1 MQTECGIH
9 NLPFTINHHQ
19 STINLKKSIM
29 KNFTIYLVILIF
41 LFVSKVL
48 GQETFESQAKKI
60 ANKIEKITKEEKANL
75 KEEVEAVNVQLSE
88 GKITQEQA
96 DKRKKE
102 LAEARAVIIEEKVTL
117 AQNELNDL
125 VQQKV
130 DGKIKEQQDSTHTY
144 TIRWNAKKWEKDSI
158 HGEKRTTSQFVF
170 ALGLNNMM
178 VDGKLQDSNYSFI
191 GSHFYEWGFTYN
203 SRLMKNDNLLHAKYG
218 LSLMYNNIRPTDNRS
233 FVVNGEQTN
242 LEVNAINLE
251 ESRFRN
257 VYIVLP
263 VHLEFDFTK
272 PKISNGKTYF
282 RTHESFRFGIGGYGG
297 INVKSKQILKFEDN
311 DYKSTQKTKGDF
323 NTNNFIYGLSSYIG
337 YKELSLYLKYDLNPL
352 FQDNLVKENNISLG
366 LRFDFN

>member
-1 MQTECGIH
+1 
-9 NLPFTINHHQ
+9 
-19 STINLKKSIM
+19 M
-29 KNFTIYLVILIF
+29 KNFTIYLVILVF

-48 GQETFESQAKKI
+48 GQETFESRAKGI
-60 ANKIEKITKEEKANL
+60 ANKIEKITKEEKAAL
-75 KEEVEAVNVQLSE
+75 KEEIEVINVQLSE

-130 DGKIKEQQDSTHTY
+130 DGKIKEDSSRVY
-144 TIRWNAKKWEKDSI
+144 MIRFNHKRRDKDSI

-170 ALGLNNMM
+170 AMGLNNMM
-178 VDGKLQDSNYSFI
+178 ADGKLQDSNYSFI

-218 LSLMYNNIRPTDNRS
+218 LSLMYNNIRPTENRS
-233 FVVNGEQTN
+233 FVVNGDQTN
-242 LEVNAINLE
+242 LEVNPIHLN

-257 VYIVLP
+257 VYLVLP

-272 PKISNGKTYF
+272 PQENNGKRYF
-282 RTHESFRFGIGGYGG
+282 KTHKSFRFGVGGYAG
-297 INVKSKQILKFEDN
+297 INLKSKQILKFEEEDLK
-311 DYKSTQKTKGDF
+311 YKTTIKGDY
-323 NTNNFIYGLSSYIG
+323 NVNNFIYGLSSYIG
-337 YKELSLYLKYDLNPL
+337 YRELSLYFKYDLNPL
-352 FQDNLVKENNISLG
+352 FQDNLIKENNVSLG
-366 LRFDFN
+366 LRLDIN

>member
-1 MQTECGIH
+1 
-9 NLPFTINHHQ
+9 
-19 STINLKKSIM
+19 M
-29 KNFTIYLVILIF
+29 KNFTLYLVILVF

-48 GQETFESQAKKI
+48 GQETFESKAKKI
-60 ANKIEKITKEEKANL
+60 ANKIEKVTKEEKAIL

-102 LAEARAVIIEEKVTL
+102 LSEARAIIIEEKVTL

-130 DGKIKEQQDSTHTY
+130 DGKIKEQDS
-144 TIRWNAKKWEKDSI
+144 IKKGKIVIYWDKNDKNKKSRDSI

-170 ALGLNNMM
+170 AMGLNNMM
-178 VDGKLQDSNYSFI
+178 ADGKLQDSNYGFMS
-191 GSHFYEWGFTYN
+191 SHFYEWGFTYN

-233 FVVNGEQTN
+233 FVVNGNQTV
-242 LEVNAINLE
+242 LQTNAINLD

-263 VHLEFDFTK
+263 LHLEFDFSK
-272 PKISNGKTYF
+272 PQVSNGKTYF
-282 RTHESFRFGIGGYGG
+282 RTHKSFRFGIGGYAG
-297 INVKSKQILKFEDN
+297 INVKSKQILKYDQDDL
-311 DYKSTQKTKGDF
+311 DYKTTIKGDY
-323 NTNNFIYGLSSYIG
+323 NVNNFIYGLSSYIG
-337 YKELSLYLKYDLNPL
+337 YKALSLYAKYDLNPL
-352 FQDNLVKENNISLG
+352 FQDNPVKENNISLG
-366 LRFDFN
+366 LRFDLN

>member
-1 MQTECGIH
+1 
-9 NLPFTINHHQ
+9 
-19 STINLKKSIM
+19 M
-29 KNFTIYLVILIF
+29 KNFTLYLVVLIF

-48 GQETFESQAKKI
+48 GQETFESKAKKI
-60 ANKIEKITKEEKANL
+60 ANKIEKITKDEKAAL

-102 LAEARAVIIEEKVTL
+102 LAEARATIIEEKVTE

-130 DGKIKEQQDSTHTY
+130 DGKIKEDSLT
-144 TIRWNAKKWEKDSI
+144 KKYSIVFHVRDRDRDTSKDSI

-170 ALGLNNMM
+170 AMGLNNMM
-178 VDGKLQDSNYSFI
+178 VDGKLQDSNYSFM

-233 FVVNGEQTN
+233 FVVNGDQTT
-242 LEVNAINLE
+242 LETNAINLD

-263 VHLEFDFTK
+263 LHLEFDFSK
-272 PKISNGKTYF
+272 PQVSNGKTYF
-282 RTHESFRFGIGGYGG
+282 RTHRSFRFGIGGYAG
-297 INVKSKQILKFEDN
+297 INVKSKQILKFDQDDL
-311 DYKSTQKTKGDF
+311 DYKTTIKGDY
-323 NTNNFIYGLSSYIG
+323 NVNNFIYGLSSYIG
-337 YKELSLYLKYDLNPL
+337 YREFSLYAKYDLNLL
-352 FQDNLVKENNISLG
+352 FQDNLIKENNISLG
-366 LRFDFN
+366 IRVDLN

>member
-1 MQTECGIH
+1 
-9 NLPFTINHHQ
+9 
-19 STINLKKSIM
+19 M
-29 KNFTIYLVILIF
+29 KNFTLYLVILVF

-48 GQETFESQAKKI
+48 GQETFESKAKKI
-60 ANKIEKITKEEKANL
+60 ANKIEKVTKEQKAIL

-102 LAEARAVIIEEKVTL
+102 LSEARAIIIEEKVTL

-130 DGKIKEQQDSTHTY
+130 DGKIKEQDS
-144 TIRWNAKKWEKDSI
+144 IKKGKIVIYWDKNDKNKKSRDSI

-170 ALGLNNMM
+170 AMGLNNMIAN
-178 VDGKLQDSNYSFI
+178 GKLQDSNYGFMS
-191 GSHFYEWGFTYN
+191 SHFYEWGFTYN

-233 FVVNGEQTN
+233 FVVNGDQTV
-242 LEVNAINLE
+242 LQTNAINLD

-263 VHLEFDFTK
+263 LHLEFDFSK
-272 PKISNGKTYF
+272 PQVSNGKTYF
-282 RTHESFRFGIGGYGG
+282 RTHKSFRFGIGGYAG
-297 INVKSKQILKFEDN
+297 INVKSKQILKYDQDDL
-311 DYKSTQKTKGDF
+311 DYKTTIKGDY
-323 NTNNFIYGLSSYIG
+323 NVNNFIYGLSSYIG
-337 YKELSLYLKYDLNPL
+337 YKALSLYAKYDLNPL
-352 FQDNLVKENNISLG
+352 FQDNPVKENNISLG
-366 LRFDFN
+366 LRFDLN

>member
-1 MQTECGIH
+1 
-9 NLPFTINHHQ
+9 
-19 STINLKKSIM
+19 M
-29 KNFTIYLVILIF
+29 KNFTVYLVILVF

-48 GQETFESQAKKI
+48 GQETFESRARQI
-60 ANKIEKITKEEKANL
+60 ADKIEKITKEEKAAL

-130 DGKIKEQQDSTHTY
+130 DGKIQEQDSTKKHMLV
-144 TIRWNAKKWEKDSI
+144 IHWNDRNWEERKKTKDSI

-170 ALGLNNMM
+170 AMGLNNMM

-203 SRLMKNDNLLHAKYG
+203 SRLMKNNNLLHAKYG

-233 FVVNGEQTN
+233 FVVNQDQTN
-242 LEVNAINLE
+242 LEVNAINLN

-257 VYIVLP
+257 VYLVLP

-272 PKISNGKTYF
+272 PTVSNGKTYF
-282 RTHESFRFGIGGYGG
+282 KTHKSFRFGIGGYAG
-297 INVKSKQILKFEDN
+297 INVKSKQILKFEEEDLK
-311 DYKSTQKTKGDF
+311 YKTTIKGDY
-323 NTNNFIYGLSSYIG
+323 NVNNFIYGLSSYIG
-337 YKELSLYLKYDLNPL
+337 YKSLSLYAKYDLNPL
-352 FQDNLVKENNISLG
+352 FQDNLVDEKNISLG
-366 LRFDFN
+366 LRFDLN

>member
-1 MQTECGIH
+1 
-9 NLPFTINHHQ
+9 
-19 STINLKKSIM
+19 M
-29 KNFTIYLVILIF
+29 KNFTIYLVILVF

-48 GQETFESQAKKI
+48 GQESFESKARKI
-60 ANKIEKITKEEKANL
+60 ANKIEKITKEEKATL

-130 DGKIKEQQDSTHTY
+130 DGKIKEQDSINKHTLV
-144 TIRWNAKKWEKDSI
+144 IHWNDRDWEKRHKDSI
-158 HGEKRTTSQFVF
+158 RGERRTTSQFVF
-170 ALGLNNMM
+170 AMGLNNTM
-178 VDGKLQDSNYSFI
+178 VDGKLQDSNYSFM

-233 FVVNGEQTN
+233 FAVDGDQTN
-242 LEVNAINLE
+242 LETNAINLE

-257 VYIVLP
+257 VYLVAP
-263 VHLEFDFTK
+263 VHLEFDFSK
-272 PKISNGKTYF
+272 PKESNGKTYF
-282 RTHESFRFGIGGYGG
+282 RTHKSFRFGVGGYAG
-297 INVKSKQILKFEDN
+297 INVKSKQILKFDDN

-352 FQDNLVKENNISLG
+352 FQDNLIKENNISLG
-366 LRFDFN
+366 LRLDLN

>member
-1 MQTECGIH
+1 
-9 NLPFTINHHQ
+9 
-19 STINLKKSIM
+19 M
-29 KNFTIYLVILIF
+29 KNFTIYLVILIL

-48 GQETFESQAKKI
+48 GQETFESKAKNI
-60 ANKIEKITKEEKANL
+60 ANKIEKITKEEKATL

-130 DGKIKEQQDSTHTY
+130 DGKIKEQDSTRKNRMVIY
-144 TIRWNAKKWEKDSI
+144 WDKNNWNNKKSKDSI
-158 HGEKRTTSQFVF
+158 HGERRTTSQFVF
-170 ALGLNNMM
+170 AMGLNNTM

-233 FVVNGEQTN
+233 FVVNGNQTN
-242 LEVNAINLE
+242 LEVNAINLD

-272 PKISNGKTYF
+272 PKVSNGKTYF
-282 RTHESFRFGIGGYGG
+282 RTHESFRFGIGGYAG
-297 INVKSKQILKFEDN
+297 INVKSKQILKYDQDDL
-311 DYKSTQKTKGDF
+311 DYKTTIKGDY
-323 NTNNFIYGLSSYIG
+323 NVNNFIYGLSSYVG
-337 YKELSLYLKYDLNPL
+337 YKALSLYVKYDLNPL
-352 FQDNLVKENNISLG
+352 FQDNLTEEKNISLG
-366 LRFDFN
+366 LRLDLN

>member
-1 MQTECGIH
+1 
-9 NLPFTINHHQ
+9 
-19 STINLKKSIM
+19 M

-48 GQETFESQAKKI
+48 GQETFESRAKQI
-60 ANKIEKITKEEKANL
+60 ANKIEKITKEEKETL

-88 GKITQEQA
+88 GKISKEQA

-102 LAEARAVIIEEKVTL
+102 LAEARAIIIEEKVAL

-130 DGKIKEQQDSTHTY
+130 DGKIKEQDSTKRSKLVIQWHNEK
-144 TIRWNAKKWEKDSI
+144 WNKKNSKDSI

-170 ALGLNNMM
+170 AMGLNNMM
-178 VDGKLQDSNYSFI
+178 ADGKLQDSNYGFI
-191 GSHFYEWGFTYN
+191 TSHFYEWGFTYN

-233 FVVNGEQTN
+233 FVVNGEQTD
-242 LEVNAINLE
+242 LVTNAINLK

-257 VYIVLP
+257 VYLVLP

-272 PKISNGKTYF
+272 PHESNGKTYF
-282 RTHESFRFGIGGYGG
+282 KTHKSFRFGIGGYAG
-297 INVKSKQILKFEDN
+297 INVKSKQILKFEED
-311 DYKSTQKTKGDF
+311 DLKYKSTIKGDY
-323 NTNNFIYGLSSYIG
+323 NVNNFIYGLSSYIG

-352 FQDNLVKENNISLG
+352 FQDNLIKENNISLG

>member
-1 MQTECGIH
+1 
-9 NLPFTINHHQ
+9 
-19 STINLKKSIM
+19 M
-29 KNFTIYLVILIF
+29 KNFTLYLVVLIF

-48 GQETFESQAKKI
+48 GQETFESKAKKI
-60 ANKIEKITKEEKANL
+60 ANKIEKITKEEKAAL
-75 KEEVEAVNVQLSE
+75 KEEVEVVNVQLSE

-102 LAEARAVIIEEKVTL
+102 LAEARATIIEEKVTE

-130 DGKIKEQQDSTHTY
+130 DGKIKEDSLS
-144 TIRWNAKKWEKDSI
+144 KKYSIVFHVRDRDRDKSKDSI

-170 ALGLNNMM
+170 AMGLNNMM
-178 VDGKLQDSNYSFI
+178 VDGKLQDSNYSFM

-233 FVVNGEQTN
+233 FVVNGDQTELQTN
-242 LEVNAINLE
+242 PINLD

-263 VHLEFDFTK
+263 LHLEFDFTK
-272 PKISNGKTYF
+272 PQISNGKTYF
-282 RTHESFRFGIGGYGG
+282 RTHRSFRFGIGGYAG
-297 INVKSKQILKFEDN
+297 INVKSKQILKFDQDDL
-311 DYKSTQKTKGDF
+311 DYKTTIKGDY
-323 NTNNFIYGLSSYIG
+323 NVNNFIYGLSSYIG
-337 YKELSLYLKYDLNPL
+337 YREFSLYAKYDLNPL

-366 LRFDFN
+366 IRVDLN

>member
-1 MQTECGIH
+1 
-9 NLPFTINHHQ
+9 
-19 STINLKKSIM
+19 M

-48 GQETFESQAKKI
+48 GQETFESRAKQI
-60 ANKIEKITKEEKANL
+60 ANKIEKITKEEKETL
-75 KEEVEAVNVQLSE
+75 KEEVESVNVQLSE
-88 GKITQEQA
+88 GKISKEQA

-102 LAEARAVIIEEKVTL
+102 LAEARAIIIEEKVAL

-130 DGKIKEQQDSTHTY
+130 DGKIKEQDSTKRSKLVIQWHNEK
-144 TIRWNAKKWEKDSI
+144 WNKKNSKDSI

-170 ALGLNNMM
+170 AMGLNNMM
-178 VDGKLQDSNYSFI
+178 ADGKLQDSNYGFI

-233 FVVNGEQTN
+233 FVVNGEQTD
-242 LEVNAINLE
+242 LVTNAINLK

-257 VYIVLP
+257 VYLVLP

-272 PKISNGKTYF
+272 PHESNGKTYF
-282 RTHESFRFGIGGYGG
+282 KTHKSFRFGIGGYAG
-297 INVKSKQILKFEDN
+297 INVKSKQILKFEED
-311 DYKSTQKTKGDF
+311 DLKYKSTIKGDY
-323 NTNNFIYGLSSYIG
+323 NVNNFIYGLSSYIG

-352 FQDNLVKENNISLG
+352 FQDNLIKENNISLG

>member
-1 MQTECGIH
+1 
-9 NLPFTINHHQ
+9 
-19 STINLKKSIM
+19 M
-29 KNFTIYLVILIF
+29 KNFTLYLVILVF

-48 GQETFESQAKKI
+48 GQETFESKASSIARKIERVTKEQKKI
-60 ANKIEKITKEEKANL
+60 L

-130 DGKIKEQQDSTHTY
+130 DGKIKEQDSSRIY
-144 TIRWNAKKWEKDSI
+144 MIRWERDKCNKDSI
-158 HGEKRTTSQFVF
+158 RGEKRTTSQFVF
-170 ALGLNNMM
+170 ATGLNNMM
-178 VDGKLQDSNYSFI
+178 IDGKLQDSNYSFI

-203 SRLMKNDNLLHAKYG
+203 TRLMKNDNLLHAKYG
-218 LSLMYNNIRPTDNRS
+218 LSLMYNNIRPTKNRS
-233 FVVNGEQTN
+233 FVVDGDQTN
-242 LEVNAINLE
+242 LEINAVNLS

-272 PKISNGKTYF
+272 PQVKDGKTYF
-282 RTHESFRFGIGGYGG
+282 RTHKSFRFGVGGYAG
-297 INVKSKQILKFEDN
+297 INVKSKQILKFEEEDLK
-311 DYKSTQKTKGDF
+311 YKTTIKGDY
-323 NTNNFIYGLSSYIG
+323 NVNNFIYGLSSYIG
-337 YKELSLYLKYDLNPL
+337 YRDISLYLKYDLNPL
-352 FQDNLVKENNISLG
+352 FKDNLVKENNISLG
-366 LRFDFN
+366 LRFDLN

>member
-1 MQTECGIH
+1 
-9 NLPFTINHHQ
+9 
-19 STINLKKSIM
+19 M

-48 GQETFESQAKKI
+48 GQETFESKAKKI
-60 ANKIEKITKEEKANL
+60 ANKIEKITKEEKATL

-130 DGKIKEQQDSTHTY
+130 DGKIKEQDSTGKNRMVIY
-144 TIRWNAKKWEKDSI
+144 WDKKNWNNKKGKDSI
-158 HGEKRTTSQFVF
+158 RGEKRTTSQFVF
-170 ALGLNNMM
+170 AMGLNNMM

-233 FVVNGEQTN
+233 FVVNGNQTN
-242 LEVNAINLE
+242 LEVSAINMD

-272 PKISNGKTYF
+272 PKVNNGKTYF
-282 RTHESFRFGIGGYGG
+282 RTHESFRFGIGGYAG
-297 INVKSKQILKFEDN
+297 INVKSKQILKYDQDDL
-311 DYKSTQKTKGDF
+311 DYKTTIKGDY
-323 NTNNFIYGLSSYIG
+323 NVNNFIYGLSSYVG
-337 YKELSLYLKYDLNPL
+337 YKALSLYAKYDLNPL
-352 FQDNLVKENNISLG
+352 FQDNLTEEKNISLG
-366 LRFDFN
+366 LRLDLN